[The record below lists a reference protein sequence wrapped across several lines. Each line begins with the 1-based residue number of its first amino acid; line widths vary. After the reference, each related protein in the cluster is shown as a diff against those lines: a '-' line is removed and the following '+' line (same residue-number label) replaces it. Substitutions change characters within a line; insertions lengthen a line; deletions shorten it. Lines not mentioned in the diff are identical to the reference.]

1 MEVSLDEP
9 RDYQEAM
16 RSKDK
21 ELWNG
26 GMDEEMSS
34 LEANKTW
41 TLVKRLKDRKVIG
54 CKWVYRKKP
63 GIPGVEKPRH
73 KSRLV
78 AKGYSQREGI
88 DYQEVF
94 SPVVKHVSIRFLLA
108 ITVNE
113 DLELEQLDV
122 KTAFLHGV
130 IEEEIFMEQPDG
142 FEQGGEDKVCLL
154 KKSLY
159 GLKQSPRQWNKRFDK
174 FMRDQEFTRSTQDQC
189 VYIKEVAENQFVYLL
204 LYVDDMLL
212 APKGMD
218 EITKLKKLLSSEFDM
233 KDLGSAKRILGMDIF
248 RNREA
253 GTLQLSQSE
262 YLQKVLKK
270 INMVDCKSSNTP
282 VGAHFKLSAIEDASE
297 MLNPEEIPYS
307 SVVGSV
313 MYAIVGSRPDLAY
326 GVGLVSRYMSR
337 PGELHWEAI
346 TWLLRYIKGASKVC
360 LTYTKG
366 KEFAIEG
373 FSDSDYAAD
382 LDRRRS
388 LSGYVFRVGGNTVS
402 WRSCLQP
409 IVALSTTEVEYIALT
424 EAVIEGIWISGLLE
438 ELGYKQ

>member
-130 IEEEIFMEQPDG
+130 IEEEIFMDQPEG
-142 FEQGGEDKVCLL
+142 YVVKGKESYVYKLGKA
-154 KKSLY
+154 LY
-159 GLKQSPRQWNKRFDK
+159 GLKQAPRQWNKCFDQ
-174 FMRDQEFTRSTQDQC
+174 FGVDQGFKRSEFDHC
-189 VYIKEVAENQFVYLL
+189 VYIKRSKAGFRVYLL

-212 APKGMD
+212 ASKD
-218 EITKLKKLLSSEFDM
+218 LEEIKFVKEMLGSIFDM
-233 KDLGSAKRILGMDIF
+233 KDLGS
-248 RNREA
+248 
-253 GTLQLSQSE
+253 
-262 YLQKVLKK
+262 
-270 INMVDCKSSNTP
+270 
-282 VGAHFKLSAIEDASE
+282 
-297 MLNPEEIPYS
+297 
-307 SVVGSV
+307 
-313 MYAIVGSRPDLAY
+313 
-326 GVGLVSRYMSR
+326 
-337 PGELHWEAI
+337 
-346 TWLLRYIKGASKVC
+346 
-360 LTYTKG
+360 
-366 KEFAIEG
+366 
-373 FSDSDYAAD
+373 
-382 LDRRRS
+382 
-388 LSGYVFRVGGNTVS
+388 
-402 WRSCLQP
+402 
-409 IVALSTTEVEYIALT
+409 
-424 EAVIEGIWISGLLE
+424 LE
-438 ELGYKQ
+438 EFWVWT